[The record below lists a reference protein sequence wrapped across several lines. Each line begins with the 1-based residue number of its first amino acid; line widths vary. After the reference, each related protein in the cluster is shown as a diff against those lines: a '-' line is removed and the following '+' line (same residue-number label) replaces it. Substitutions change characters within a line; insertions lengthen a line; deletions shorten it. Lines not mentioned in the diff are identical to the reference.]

1 MQRLEALPRPGF
13 TLREWRIAT
22 VRVSEA
28 QGTFL
33 VASLVYLGLAAYTV
47 FGLGIIVGDAWSRV
61 GNAFYVLFSRDPHL
75 AAIGFVWNPLPSLL
89 MLPLLPLKA
98 IWPELVTHGF
108 AANILS
114 AIFMAA
120 SVLQVRGIM
129 SDLGVGRPLRIVLT
143 ILFAAQPMMLL
154 YGANGTSEA
163 MFLFFLLVTARHL
176 MRWLDSGRATSLAVA
191 GLGLALAY
199 WTRYE
204 AVAAALAVVGLVAA
218 WSYLRTRGSRR
229 ERRMAGMADAI
240 VVGLPFTAAFA
251 LWALASWVIVGS
263 PFETFTSVYGN
274 SSQVS
279 LASGW
284 LRESTGQGTD
294 SAGSYVIDQV
304 TGLAPQLVGLLALA
318 SAFALWRR
326 DPRVLAVVGV
336 MGGVLLFAAWAFLT
350 ERSFGWLRFYIALI
364 PLVVL
369 LGGLVVS
376 TQRAGWSPSAARRIP
391 EWVRGWSGFSA
402 RVAVAAGV
410 IVLLVVG
417 SAASLRTMLD
427 AHLGREEAY
436 TMESWLLGPDRQST
450 LPDQTSAAG
459 GAVARYLDGLSHPDG
474 SVLVDVATGFP
485 IVLQSERPRQFVI
498 TPDRDFPASLSDPR
512 VFGIRY
518 LVVRVDSQLDAV
530 GRVHGL
536 TSSTESPI
544 VDLVREF
551 EEGGVSWRL
560 FAVRDPIIEEA
571 STD

>member
-1 MQRLEALPRPGF
+1 MQRLETLPRPLI
-13 TLREWRIAT
+13 TLRGWRIAPI
-22 VRVSEA
+22 RVSEA
-28 QGTFL
+28 QATFL
-33 VASLVYLGLAAYTV
+33 VAMLVYLGLAAYTV

-98 IWPELVTHGF
+98 VWPELVTYGF
-108 AANILS
+108 AANVLS

-120 SVLQVRGIM
+120 SVMQVRGVMCDI
-129 SDLGVGRPLRIVLT
+129 GVARSLRIVLT
-143 ILFAAQPMMLL
+143 ILFAVQPMILL
-154 YGANGTSEA
+154 YAANGTSEA
-163 MFLFFLLVTARHL
+163 MFLFFLLVTARYL
-176 MRWLDSGRATSLAVA
+176 MRWLDSRRVTSLAVA

-204 AVAAALAVVGLVAA
+204 AVAAALAVVALVAA
-218 WSYLRTRGSRR
+218 WGFLTTSGSRKDR
-229 ERRMAGMADAI
+229 TVTGLADGI

-263 PFETFTSVYGN
+263 PFETFTSIYGN

-294 SAGSYVIDQV
+294 SAGAYVLDQV
-304 TGLAPQLVGLLALA
+304 IGLAPHLVALLAMA
-318 SAFALWRR
+318 SALALWRR
-326 DPRVLAVVGV
+326 DPKILAVVAV
-336 MGGVLLFAAWAFLT
+336 MGGVLLFGAWAFLT
-350 ERSFGWLRFYIALI
+350 GRSFGWLRFYIALI

-369 LGGLVVS
+369 LGGVTVS
-376 TQRAGWSPSAARRIP
+376 TQRAGRSPIAVARIPDWARR
-391 EWVRGWSGFSA
+391 WGGFGA
-402 RVAVAAGV
+402 RVVVAAWV
-410 IVLLVVG
+410 ILLLVAG

-427 AHLGREEAY
+427 PHLGREEAY
-436 TMESWLLGPDRQST
+436 TMHGWLLGADRQST
-450 LPDQTSAAG
+450 LPDQTHVAG

-485 IVLQSERPRQFVI
+485 IVLQSDRPSQFVI
-498 TPDRDFPASLSDPR
+498 TPDRDFPASLNDPR
-512 VFGIRY
+512 AFGIRY

-536 TSSTESPI
+536 ATATESSI
-544 VDLVREF
+544 ADFVQEF
-551 EEGGVSWRL
+551 EQGGVSWRL
-560 FAVRDPIIEEA
+560 FAVRDPILEA
-571 STD
+571 AAD